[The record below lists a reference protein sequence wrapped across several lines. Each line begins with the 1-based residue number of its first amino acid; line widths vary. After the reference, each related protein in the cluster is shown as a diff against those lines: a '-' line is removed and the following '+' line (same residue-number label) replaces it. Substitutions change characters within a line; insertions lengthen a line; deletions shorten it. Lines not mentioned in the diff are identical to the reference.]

1 MSVLKLLLLWGWKTV
16 QRLGKVF
23 QLLGK
28 IVQRLRK
35 MIVEIFD
42 EWSDPKWNRR
52 RRIGGRGFD
61 VDPESMLS
69 KDILGRKG
77 EQVAVKFLRK
87 NGYRIL
93 ATNLQIGE
101 GEIDIVAQDQVGVI
115 VFVEVK
121 TRQTRLWGEP
131 YEAVNPHKRRGLC
144 SMSKEYLRQRGWQDK
159 VRRLDII
166 SIVWPENEEPE
177 INHVMN
183 AFDGSELCERRKK
196 GKRPFFMYP

>member
-1 MSVLKLLLLWGWKTV
+1 MFVLKLLLLWGWKTV
-16 QRLGKVF
+16 QLFETVIRPFVKIIRRL
-23 QLLGK
+23 QE
-28 IVQRLRK
+28 
-35 MIVEIFD
+35 MIVEIFE

-52 RRIGGRGFD
+52 QRIGGRGFD

-69 KDILGRKG
+69 KDILGRQG

-93 ATNLQIGE
+93 ATNLQIGD
-101 GEIDIVAQDQVGVI
+101 GEVDIIAQDRAGVI

-121 TRQTRLWGEP
+121 TRRTRLWGEP
-131 YEAVNPHKRRGLC
+131 YEAVNQRKRRGLC
-144 SMSKEYLRQRGWQDK
+144 LMSEEYLRQRDWQGK
-159 VRRLDII
+159 VKRLDII

-196 GKRPFFMYP
+196 GKRPFIMYP